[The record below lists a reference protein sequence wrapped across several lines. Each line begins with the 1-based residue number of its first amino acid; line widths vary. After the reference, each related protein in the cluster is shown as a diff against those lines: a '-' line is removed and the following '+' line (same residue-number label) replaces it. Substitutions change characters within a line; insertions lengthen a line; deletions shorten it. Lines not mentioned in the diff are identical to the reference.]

1 MRLRA
6 SAKSVRAAIAIAA
19 GVVAAAAGGATSVEA
34 EGRVE
39 PPLGHES
46 APATIGRPLCEE
58 LEDLEHASGERR
70 QGDRAILAWGEKT
83 AVSIRSLSEEHR

>member
-6 SAKSVRAAIAIAA
+6 SAKSVRAAIGIGAGAVA

-39 PPLGHES
+39 LPLGHES
-46 APATIGRPLCEE
+46 APAT
-58 LEDLEHASGERR
+58 
-70 QGDRAILAWGEKT
+70 
-83 AVSIRSLSEEHR
+83 